1 MITHLQEGQLDRN
14 FQARVWHRIF
24 RSQNVQLWKF
34 SSLEWFGNDQLLLL
48 CISGRFSQRCF
59 HVNPLIY
66 GQQLPYDKFGHQA
79 VPHLGLPEA
88 WQREWH
94 IQKPPSIASY
104 IAHQEIVTTCWEC
117 NKHHSCC
124 RWLPNE
130 LIPMIKDAWNVPIL
144 GDPFAFFLDRCK

>member
-104 IAHQEIVTTCWEC
+104 IAHQEIVTTCWNATNIIVAVDDCQTSWFHDQGCLERT
-117 NKHHSCC
+117 HF
-124 RWLPNE
+124 R
-130 LIPMIKDAWNVPIL
+130 
-144 GDPFAFFLDRCK
+144 GPFRIFPR